1 MSKLFYHSRC
11 LEKLNRLLFYEKF
24 YESDQLEFDR
34 PNQDSSLMLYVS
46 VNTWIVIS
54 AVISIIGR
62 FMWSFLGKKVHDLDW
77 NINKKKFNIL
87 EKKLHIMDKIYHLI
101 SGMIWSISD
110 FDDAIPE
117 NICMMS

>member
-62 FMWSFLGKKVHDLDW
+62 FMWSFLGKKVHDLD
-77 NINKKKFNIL
+77 
-87 EKKLHIMDKIYHLI
+87 
-101 SGMIWSISD
+101 
-110 FDDAIPE
+110 
-117 NICMMS
+117 